1 MEDHMT
7 EDETTFY
14 VKAEQYW
21 KDIPPTV
28 DGMLGGYGSISSIDI
43 NGSKK
48 FLQKFLGVRAHCFY
62 ALECF
67 LCKPAELYVNV
78 CDYLTLFETNCL

>member
-1 MEDHMT
+1 MERNNCAFFDDRFLHDRMGDIA

-14 VKAEQYW
+14 SNAEGYW

-43 NGSKK
+43 SGSKA
-48 FLQKFLGVRAHCFY
+48 FLLKLIGVSKLLTDIFEKMHLA
-62 ALECF
+62 
-67 LCKPAELYVNV
+67 YVM
-78 CDYLTLFETNCL
+78 

>member
-1 MEDHMT
+1 MEDHLI
-7 EDETTFY
+7 ENETSFY

-48 FLQKFLGVRAHCFY
+48 FLQKFLGVRDHC
-62 ALECF
+62 
-67 LCKPAELYVNV
+67 LYVYTV
-78 CDYLTLFETNCL
+78 